1 METRLGMSKTRQGLW
16 ESSEVDGEAVSTGA
30 TSGQEAAPSESR
42 GEWYMAIRSP
52 PPLF

>member
-1 METRLGMSKTRQGLW
+1 METRLGMSKARQGLW
-16 ESSEVDGEAVSTGA
+16 EASEVDGEAVSTGA